1 MNHLFIKVL
10 FFLTMFSPSGQI
22 VNPGGG
28 GGSGTVGSGT
38 AGQVAWYSA
47 SGTSIAG
54 STNLNDGGVVANV
67 FTVGSTGGI
76 QIGTGTPN
84 TSIFSASNYGQIT
97 TTGGVGLIIQTAGSG
112 PIYVRPN
119 QTFSSAS
126 YASGGTHFG
135 TDSFGAA
142 DPGADNVA
150 IKGNLIMG
158 TTTVYPTVR
167 GTGTYT
173 TATSDAVTVTGATA
187 SSNCT
192 LTPTNATAAAAA
204 VIAFVSSVTT
214 NSVTISHAATV
225 ASGGTVNVHCT
236 LN

>member
-1 MNHLFIKVL
+1 MKHLLINVL

-47 SGTSIAG
+47 SGTSVAG

-67 FTVGSTGGI
+67 FTVDSTGGI
-76 QIGTGTPN
+76 QIGTSPN
-84 TSIFSASNYGQIT
+84 TAIFANGGYEQIQATGASGMIIETN
-97 TTGGVGLIIQTAGSG
+97 GGPMYL
-112 PIYVRPN
+112 RPS
-119 QTFSSAS
+119 QTFTQAS